1 MKFVAEIDIM
11 PLDNLL
17 DPQGKAVKHS
27 LEELGY
33 EGIEDVRIGK
43 HIVLKV
49 EAANLEQARETVD
62 DICRKVLYNPIVHK
76 YSFELYEIDKT
87 E

>member
-1 MKFVAEIDIM
+1 MKFIAEIDIM

-33 EGIEDVRIGK
+33 KGIEDVRLGQ
-43 HIVLKV
+43 HIVLRV
-49 EAANLEQARETVD
+49 EADNIEQARETVD
-62 DICRKVLYNPIVHK
+62 EICRKVLYNPIVHK
-76 YSFELYEIDKT
+76 YSFQLYEV
-87 E
+87 EQME

>member
-1 MKFVAEIDIM
+1 MKFIAEIDIM

-17 DPQGKAVKHS
+17 DPQGKAVKHT

-43 HIVLKV
+43 HITLKI
-49 EAANLEQARETVD
+49 EAEDIEQARQEVD
-62 DICRKVLYNPIVHK
+62 EICQKVLYNPIVHK
-76 YSFELYEIDKT
+76 YSFELFEIKQT

>member
-1 MKFVAEIDIM
+1 MKFVAEIDVM

-27 LEELGY
+27 LEDLGY

-43 HIVLKV
+43 HIVITI
-49 EAANLEQARETVD
+49 EAENIDHARQIVD
-62 DICRKVLYNPIVHK
+62 EICRKVLYNPIVHK
-76 YSFELYEIDKT
+76 YSFDLYSIEQTK
-87 E
+87 